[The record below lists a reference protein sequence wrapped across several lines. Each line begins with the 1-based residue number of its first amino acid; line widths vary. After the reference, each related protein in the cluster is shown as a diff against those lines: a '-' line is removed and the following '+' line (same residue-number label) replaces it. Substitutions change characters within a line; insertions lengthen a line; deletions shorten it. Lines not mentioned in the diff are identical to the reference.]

1 MAPGGETD
9 HVAGVSTALH
19 SFVPAGVILVVDD
32 TEENRYVAA
41 KWLERA
47 GFRVALASTGAE
59 ALTLASSDVELVI
72 LDVHLPDLHGFEV
85 ARRLKLDPS
94 TAHIPV
100 LHLSA
105 KYVSPQDRVIGLE
118 GGADGYLSQP
128 VLPDE
133 LVAQVRAL
141 LRLSHTERALRE
153 RNVELE
159 VATQDA
165 ERARTIAERALAL
178 AVTLSRVATPQEV
191 AEAVIAHA
199 TMIFDAVGAVIVR
212 HEAGT
217 AELEILGADNMSI
230 DVRSAWHRFPRDAHV
245 PLADVVRTGEAIFL
259 ASRDEWVAAYPESL
273 PLLEATGHH
282 ANAIVPLIVDERV
295 IGALG
300 VAYSAPRTFS
310 TEDRALLQST
320 AQHAALAIERARLL
334 ESERASRE
342 AAESANRAK
351 SEFLAV
357 MSHELR
363 TPLNAIGGYADLMEM
378 GIRGPVTPEQHED
391 LHRIQRS
398 QRHLLGLINGVLNY
412 ARVEGGHAH
421 YELSSVQVDELLATC
436 EALVAPQAR
445 AKQVALTF
453 EGCSTD
459 ITVRADGEKVRQVVL
474 NLLSNAVKFTEPG
487 GRVELTCSC
496 ETTKSAPVKISVHDT
511 GSGIPTSQLERIF
524 QPFVQLDAR
533 LTRPRDGTGLGLA
546 ISRDLARGMGGD
558 LTVESTPNAGSTFT
572 LALPPA

>member
-1 MAPGGETD
+1 MHT
-9 HVAGVSTALH
+9 
-19 SFVPAGVILVVDD
+19 FVPAGVILVVDD

-47 GFRVALASTGAE
+47 GFRVALASSGAE
-59 ALTLASSDVELVI
+59 ALALASSEVELVV

-85 ARRLKLDPS
+85 ARRLKQDPS

-105 KYVSPQDRVIGLE
+105 KYVSPGDRVSGLE
-118 GGADGYLSQP
+118 GGADGYLTQP
-128 VLPDE
+128 VVPDE

-141 LRLSHTERALRE
+141 LRLSRTERALRE

-159 VATQDA
+159 MATRDA
-165 ERARTIAERALAL
+165 ERARVIAERALAL
-178 AVTLSRVATPQEV
+178 SVALSKIATPQEV
-191 AEAVIAHA
+191 AEAVIDH
-199 TMIFDAVGAVIVR
+199 TRTIFDAVGAVIVR
-212 HEAGT
+212 HEALT
-217 AELEILGADNMSI
+217 DELEILGADNMSD
-230 DVRSAWHRFPRDAHV
+230 DVRSAWQRFPRDAHV
-245 PLADVVRTGEAIFL
+245 PLADVVRTGEPIFL
-259 ASRDEWVAAYPESL
+259 TSREEWVAAYPESL

-282 ANAIVPLIVDERV
+282 ANAIAPLIVDDRV

-310 TEDRALLQST
+310 SEDRALLQST

-421 YELSSVQVDELLATC
+421 YELNDVQVDELLATC

-445 AKQVALTF
+445 AKNVALTF
-453 EGCSTD
+453 EGCASD
-459 ITVRADGEKVRQVVL
+459 INVRADGEKVRQVVL

-487 GRVELTCSC
+487 GHVELTCTC
-496 ETTKSAPVKISVHDT
+496 ESKSAPVKISVHDT
-511 GSGIPTSQLERIF
+511 GSGIPATQLERIF

-533 LTRPRDGTGLGLA
+533 LTRTRDGTGLGLA

>member
-1 MAPGGETD
+1 MASGWCIH

-47 GFRVALASTGAE
+47 GFRVALASTGTE
-59 ALTLASSDVELVI
+59 ALALASSDVELVV

-85 ARRLKLDPS
+85 ARRLKEDPS

-105 KYVSPQDRVIGLE
+105 KLVSPQDRITGLE
-118 GGADGYLSQP
+118 GGADGYLTQP
-128 VLPDE
+128 VLPEE
-133 LVAQVRAL
+133 LVAHVRAL

-159 VATQDA
+159 TATQDA
-165 ERARTIAERALAL
+165 DRARAIAERALAL
-178 AVTLSRVATPQEV
+178 AVALSKVATPQEI

-199 TMIFDAVGAVIVR
+199 TAIFDAVGAVIVR

-217 AELEILGADNMSI
+217 DELEILGADNMSP

-245 PLADVVRTGEAIFL
+245 PLADVVRTGEPIFL
-259 ASRDEWVAAYPESL
+259 ASREEWVASYPESL

-282 ANAIVPLIVDERV
+282 ANAIVPLIVDGRV

-310 TEDRALLQST
+310 AEDRALLQST

-421 YELSSVQVDELLATC
+421 YELSDVQVDELLATC

-445 AKQVALTF
+445 AKNVALTF

-487 GRVELTCSC
+487 GRVALTCTC

-533 LTRPRDGTGLGLA
+533 LTRTRDGTGLGLA

-558 LTVESTPNAGSTFT
+558 LTVESTSDAGSTFT

>member
-1 MAPGGETD
+1 MAPREHTG
-9 HVAGVSTALH
+9 HVQGVSTALH

-47 GFRVALASTGAE
+47 GFRVALASSGAE
-59 ALTLASSDVELVI
+59 ALALASSEVELVV

-85 ARRLKLDPS
+85 ARRLKSDPS

-105 KYVSPQDRVIGLE
+105 KLISPQDRITGLE
-118 GGADGYLSQP
+118 GGADGYLTQP

-153 RNVELE
+153 RNIELE

-165 ERARTIAERALAL
+165 DRARAIAERALAL
-178 AVTLSRVATPQEV
+178 AVTLSKVATPQEV
-191 AEAVIAHA
+191 AEAVIQHA

-217 AELEILGADNMSI
+217 DELEILGADNMSH

-245 PLADVVRTGEAIFL
+245 PLADVARSGEAIFL

-300 VAYSAPRTFS
+300 VAYSAPRDFS
-310 TEDRALLQST
+310 VEDRALLQST

-334 ESERASRE
+334 EAERASRE
-342 AAESANRAK
+342 AAESANQAK

-363 TPLNAIGGYADLMEM
+363 TPLNAIGGYADLIEM
-378 GIRGPVTPEQHED
+378 GIRGPVTPEQQAD
-391 LHRIQRS
+391 LQRIQHS

-412 ARVEGGHAH
+412 ARLEGGHAH
-421 YELSSVQVDELLATC
+421 YDVSDVQVDELLATC

-445 AKQVALTF
+445 ARNVALAF
-453 EGCSTD
+453 GGCPAEIS
-459 ITVRADGEKVRQVVL
+459 VRADGEKVRQVVL
-474 NLLSNAVKFTEPG
+474 NLLSNALKFTEPG
-487 GRVELTCSC
+487 GRVELTCTC
-496 ETTKSAPVKISVHDT
+496 ETTSSAPVRISVRDT
-511 GSGIPTSQLERIF
+511 GSGIPATQLERIF

-533 LTRPRDGTGLGLA
+533 LTRTRDGTGLGLA

-558 LTVESTPNAGSTFT
+558 LTVESTPNTGSTFT
-572 LALPPA
+572 LALPAA

>member
-1 MAPGGETD
+1 MAPGGNTGDVE
-9 HVAGVSTALH
+9 GVPSALL

-47 GFRVALASTGAE
+47 GFRVALASSGAE
-59 ALTLASSDVELVI
+59 ALALASSEVELVV

-85 ARRLKLDPS
+85 ARRLKQDPS

-105 KYVSPQDRVIGLE
+105 KLISPQDRITGLE
-118 GGADGYLSQP
+118 GGADGYLTQP

-165 ERARTIAERALAL
+165 DRARLIAERALAL
-178 AVTLSRVATPQEV
+178 AVTLSKVATPQQI

-199 TMIFDAVGAVIVR
+199 TAIFDAVGAVIVR
-212 HEAGT
+212 HESGT
-217 AELEILGADNMSI
+217 DELEILGADNMSH

-245 PLADVVRTGEAIFL
+245 PLADVVRSGAAIFL
-259 ASRDEWVAAYPESL
+259 ESRHAWVAAYPDSL

-300 VAYSAPRTFS
+300 VAYSAPREFS
-310 TEDRALLQST
+310 AEDRALLQST

-342 AAESANRAK
+342 AAESANQAK

-363 TPLNAIGGYADLMEM
+363 TPLNAIGGYADLIEM
-378 GIRGPVTPEQHED
+378 GIRGPVTPEQQAD
-391 LHRIQRS
+391 LQRIQHS

-412 ARVEGGHAH
+412 ARLEGGHAH
-421 YELSSVQVDELLATC
+421 YDVSEVQVDELLATC

-445 AKQVALTF
+445 ARNVALF
-453 EGCSTD
+453 FGGCAAEIS
-459 ITVRADGEKVRQVVL
+459 VRADGEKVRQVVL
-474 NLLSNAVKFTEPG
+474 NLLSNALKFTEPG
-487 GRVELTCSC
+487 GRVELTCTCDAMS
-496 ETTKSAPVKISVHDT
+496 SAPVKISVRDT
-511 GSGIPTSQLERIF
+511 GSGIPATQLERIF

-533 LTRPRDGTGLGLA
+533 LTRTRDGTGLGLA

-558 LTVESTPNAGSTFT
+558 LTVESTPNTGSTFT
-572 LALPPA
+572 LALPAA